1 MKSMPADVAS
11 STLARNPEK
20 CASRSTESDP
30 ATKALLFRIL
40 ECEDE
45 ASVQAILDA
54 EPFLRDPKNWRCLD
68 GRETNFNVY
77 SNQASDGGKALTE
90 LMTNMVD
97 AALMKHAHLKKVPL
111 KGKDAP
117 ETMYA
122 AVDSL
127 IYNMRGGKLEN
138 LEPRD
143 PWLRDFSQ
151 KNLVIGITGAKS
163 KQEGLPCYTFVDNGE
178 GQHGEKFPDTFL
190 SLSAG
195 TKKSIPFVQG
205 KFNMGSSGVLSYCGR
220 RGFKLIVSRRFD
232 KSGPWA
238 WTLVRRRPTGAEEM
252 PIAEYCVLPSGAIPT
267 FEAPDIHPFR
277 NSERRVYDGVRLEA
291 GTIVKL
297 YDYQVGSKFLSF
309 RGTREAFNENLVETI
324 LPFRLFDLRQKPDK
338 KRGGDRALGIDARPF
353 YGMEY
358 LLLHAHRE
366 EGLEDEDEAAGEN
379 KLHVGKFSDPDLGE
393 VSISAIV
400 LKRELPGWLKPA
412 NSNKRVFHAVNGQVQ
427 FKETRGYLS
436 QSCGF
441 PALKDRVVI
450 IVDASRL
457 TFNAHNEVWK
467 GDREHLRKTLL
478 GERYTELVTTTI
490 KASEAL
496 KDLQAKIA
504 QQELD
509 SASKTER
516 DDLFQKLVDNDPA
529 LAGLLTDR
537 DPVIYVPATGGSES
551 GGDGGKAEFKGK
563 YSPTFVRLVEKH
575 LKAALEIPINRS
587 RPFAARTDVENGY
600 LQRSDN
606 AGKVVFDD
614 TIREKFKVR
623 EQLRDGRLSLY
634 LEPMPDVLT
643 IGDELSFRVGL
654 VDPSMSEPMY
664 SEPLSLKIVEIEK
677 EPKKE
682 SKKKKEGSGSG
693 DKKTGDGDRKPTRG
707 LPLFKLMT
715 RDGRD
720 INGDKTEQW
729 PDGFSEYDGG
739 DVEDLGDSRFLYK
752 INYDNTYHLKYR
764 LKQRGETAR
773 DVVTAKFILGMR
785 IVMLGFEHALR
796 EKQKGDGDDAQSIA
810 ETIDTMRL
818 VLARAAAST
827 VLALAENLP
836 KIIDASSIQ
845 GEDVE

>member
-1 MKSMPADVAS
+1 MKSAPAVVAS
-11 STLARNPEK
+11 SSRAKSPERA
-20 CASRSTESDP
+20 ASRSTESP
-30 ATKALLFRIL
+30 AATKNLLFRIL
-40 ECEDE
+40 ESENE
-45 ASVQAILDA
+45 ADVQAVIDA

-97 AALMKHAHLKKVPL
+97 ATLMKHAYLKKVPL

-117 ETMYA
+117 QTMYV
-122 AVDSL
+122 AVDKL
-127 IYNMRGGKLEN
+127 IHNMRGGKLEN
-138 LEPRD
+138 LDPRD

-151 KNLVIGITGAKS
+151 KNLVIGITGAKN
-163 KQEGLPCYTFVDNGE
+163 KEEGLPCYTFVDNGE
-178 GQHGEKFPDTFL
+178 GQSGENFPNTFL

-220 RGFKLIVSRRFD
+220 RGFKLIVSRRYD

-238 WTLVRRRPTGAEEM
+238 WTLIRRRPTGADEM
-252 PIAEYCVLPSGAIPT
+252 PIAEYCVLPGGDIPT
-267 FEAPDIHPFR
+267 FDAPDIYPFR
-277 NSERRVYDGVRLEA
+277 NAEGRVYDGVRLES

-297 YDYQVGSKFLSF
+297 FDYQVGSRFLSF

-358 LLLHAHRE
+358 LLLHSHRE

-379 KLHVGKFSDPDLGE
+379 KLHVGSFSDPDLGQA
-393 VSISAIV
+393 SISAIV

-412 NSNKRVFHAVNGQVQ
+412 SSNKRVFHAVNGQVQ
-427 FKETRGYLS
+427 YKETRGYLS

-441 PALKDRVVI
+441 PALKDRVVL

-457 TFNAHNEVWK
+457 TFAAHNEVWK
-467 GDREHLRKTLL
+467 GDREHLRKTQL
-478 GERYTELVTTTI
+478 GERYTELVTKTI
-490 KASEAL
+490 KESEEL
-496 KDLQAKIA
+496 RNLQAKIA

-516 DDLFQKLVDNDPA
+516 DDLFQKLIDNDPT

-537 DPVIYVPATGGSES
+537 DPVIYVPATGGSDS
-551 GGDGGKAEFKGK
+551 GREGGKAEFEGK
-563 YSPTFVRLVEKH
+563 YSPTFVRLVERH
-575 LKAALEIPINRS
+575 LNTVLEIPVNRS
-587 RPFAARTDVENGY
+587 RPFAARTDAENGY

-606 AGKVVFDD
+606 TGKVVFDGAL
-614 TIREKFKVR
+614 REKFKIR
-623 EQLRDGRLSLY
+623 EQLKDGRLSLY
-634 LEPMPDVLT
+634 LEPIADVLSV
-643 IGDELSFRVGL
+643 GDELSFRVGL
-654 VDPSMSEPMY
+654 VDAAMTEPVY
-664 SEPLSLKIVEIEK
+664 SEPITLRIVDIEK
-677 EPKKE
+677 DKKKE
-682 SKKKKEGSGSG
+682 AKKKKEGAGSG
-693 DKKTGDGDRKPTRG
+693 DKKSGDGDRKPTRG
-707 LPLFKLMT
+707 LPPFKLMT
-715 RDGRD
+715 RDGRA
-720 INGDKTEQW
+720 INGEETEQW
-729 PDGFSEYDGG
+729 PEGFSEYDGG
-739 DVEDLGDSRFLYK
+739 DVEDLGDRGFLYK

-773 DVVTAKFILGMR
+773 DVVTAKFLLGMR

-796 EKQKGDGDDAQSIA
+796 EKQKGDGDDAKAIA
-810 ETIDTMRL
+810 EAIDTMRL

-845 GEDVE
+845 GDEVE